1 MLEIKNLSS
10 YYGESRIIPSL
21 SMSVPKGEIVCL
33 VGRNGVGKSTT
44 LKSIMGMVKTPEGS
58 ILLDGTEIIG
68 KKTYE
73 RAALGIGYVP
83 QGREIFP
90 QLTVA
95 ENLELGLQV
104 NGGKGEIGE
113 EIFELFPIIKTF
125 MNRKGGNLSGGQ
137 QQQLAIAR
145 ALVSHPKLLILD
157 EPTEGIQPS
166 IIEDIASAIER
177 VNKEL
182 GITILIVEQYLDFVL
197 SVSNRYYVM
206 DKGEITLSGYKAL
219 CYARERQAFGDGEL
233 ARGRNQIRVIRAII
247 DKVKSNSASI
257 LMNYSDILDTLA
269 GTFETD
275 LTSDQMSDLIK
286 VALNSM
292 NDWDIK
298 SYSAWGGSGKGKV
311 ASMGSQEV
319 YFIFPNS
326 RSVEF
331 TKELFHTILNNELIT
346 DEQLSNAPGAY

>member
-21 SMSVPKGEIVCL
+21 SLSVPKGKIVCL
-33 VGRNGVGKSTT
+33 IGRNGVGKSTT

-58 ILLDGTEIIG
+58 ILLDGTEIIS

-73 RAALGIGYVP
+73 RSALGIGYVP

-197 SVSNRYYVM
+197 SISDSYYVM
-206 DKGEITLSGYKAL
+206 DKGEITLSGL
-219 CYARERQAFGDGEL
+219 
-233 ARGRNQIRVIRAII
+233 
-247 DKVKSNSASI
+247 
-257 LMNYSDILDTLA
+257 
-269 GTFETD
+269 
-275 LTSDQMSDLIK
+275 
-286 VALNSM
+286 
-292 NDWDIK
+292 
-298 SYSAWGGSGKGKV
+298 
-311 ASMGSQEV
+311 
-319 YFIFPNS
+319 
-326 RSVEF
+326 
-331 TKELFHTILNNELIT
+331 TKEADAKLI
-346 DEQLSNAPGAY
+346 QSKMAIG

>member
-1 MLEIKNLSS
+1 MKERKRMLEIKNLSS

-58 ILLDGTEIIG
+58 ILLDGKEIIG

-166 IIEDIASAIER
+166 IIEDIATAIER

-206 DKGEITLSGYKAL
+206 DKGEITLSG
-219 CYARERQAFGDGEL
+219 
-233 ARGRNQIRVIRAII
+233 
-247 DKVKSNSASI
+247 
-257 LMNYSDILDTLA
+257 
-269 GTFETD
+269 
-275 LTSDQMSDLIK
+275 
-286 VALNSM
+286 
-292 NDWDIK
+292 
-298 SYSAWGGSGKGKV
+298 
-311 ASMGSQEV
+311 
-319 YFIFPNS
+319 
-326 RSVEF
+326 F
-331 TKELFHTILNNELIT
+331 TKDADSQAIQAKMAI
-346 DEQLSNAPGAY
+346 G